1 MSYTG
6 NFGGGF
12 NLTIEDSTAKYKN
25 GQDLSCAHMQSLY
38 RLCIYAHDCT
48 SCECDRANLM

>member
-1 MSYTG
+1 MG